1 MVVNN
6 LKPKTMSALA
16 KPLFNSSTCST
27 PNVLIPSERV
37 LSVDKLDLPNNPTKQ
52 RRYVVVTIDPGN
64 NSPREIKLLY
74 NSGANDAANIV
85 LRDASY
91 AAIKALL
98 TTTVV

>member
-1 MVVNN
+1 
-6 LKPKTMSALA
+6 MSAIA

-37 LSVDKLDLPNNPTKQ
+37 LSVDKLDVTNDPAGAK
-52 RRYVVVTIDPGN
+52 RYVVITIDPGN
-64 NSPREIKLLY
+64 NSPRDIKLLY
-74 NSGANDAANIV
+74 DSGANDAANIV
-85 LRDASY
+85 LRDASF